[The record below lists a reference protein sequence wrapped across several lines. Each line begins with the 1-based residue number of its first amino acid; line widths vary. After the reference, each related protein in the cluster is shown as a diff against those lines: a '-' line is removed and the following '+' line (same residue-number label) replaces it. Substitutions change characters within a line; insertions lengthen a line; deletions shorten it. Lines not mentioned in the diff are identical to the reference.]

1 MGEGDAVYCQS
12 VLSGQRC
19 DPVLSAVRQGA
30 ELPSSSAVLF
40 ASCCFCISKTLVPL
54 DACMSCWSPVPRV
67 IPEVLSSRSFD
78 WVSLTSPHPF
88 PHRPSAPPFFRHSL
102 PGVLSSRSFDWV
114 AITSP
119 EAASVFLEAW
129 EEAGKPKVRWRG
141 WLID

>member
-1 MGEGDAVYCQS
+1 MYVLLVACPASNPGSAEQS
-12 VLSGQRC
+12 V
-19 DPVLSAVRQGA
+19 VRLG
-30 ELPSSSAVLF
+30 
-40 ASCCFCISKTLVPL
+40 VPHL
-54 DACMSCWSPVPRV
+54 PVPFPPLPPTPLQAEPDDR
-67 IPEVLSSRSFD
+67 LLSRSFD

-129 EEAGKPKVRWRG
+129 EEAGKPKVRGRG
-141 WLID
+141 GLID